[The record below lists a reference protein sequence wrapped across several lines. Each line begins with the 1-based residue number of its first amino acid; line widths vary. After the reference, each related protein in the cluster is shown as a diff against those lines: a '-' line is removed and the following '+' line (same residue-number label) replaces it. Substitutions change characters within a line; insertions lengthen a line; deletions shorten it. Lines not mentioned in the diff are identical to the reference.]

1 MNFFIFTQ
9 PLSLGDC
16 IAAVLY
22 VCLYLYGGVCVY
34 IYVWVCLCLRVWF
47 CKQASLCVYGKLL
60 PLAVCR
66 GVARQPVASNR
77 KPGPCSA
84 LLVPSTGLVSSTS
97 QEGKALQLRLRY
109 SKLNIKVLTV
119 FSYMHMH
126 LFLQLHT
133 SICNWTCLAR
143 LSCTYQLQLPQVL
156 IPQQC
161 TGKKA

>member
-1 MNFFIFTQ
+1 MTFFIFTQ

-22 VCLYLYGGVCVY
+22 VCLYLYGGVCACVRVY
-34 IYVWVCLCLRVWF
+34 MCECVCACVFGSASRRVYVFTGNCCPWRFVAV
-47 CKQASLCVYGKLL
+47 LL
-60 PLAVCR
+60 GNPLYCIVLYC
-66 GVARQPVASNR
+66 RQPVASNR

-84 LLVPSTGLVSSTS
+84 LLGPSTGLVSSTS

-133 SICNWTCLAR
+133 SICN
-143 LSCTYQLQLPQVL
+143 
-156 IPQQC
+156 
-161 TGKKA
+161 